1 MVTKFPI
8 NVRVYVDTN
17 GVRDFYVMKCDREW
31 YIEAY
36 PTGTMD
42 TARKTI
48 GGFSTKKAALE
59 CVESWKG
66 WMK

>member
-1 MVTKFPI
+1 MATKFPI
-8 NVRVYVDTN
+8 NERVYVDTN

-31 YIEAY
+31 YVEAY

-42 TARKTI
+42 NTRKTI

-59 CVESWKG
+59 CVQSWKG